1 MFSQF
6 LSFPWENSLTFHL
19 LLDLLDDLRPSSP
32 KPGRVERINTPNQ
45 SEDDPVIVQRFLKLN
60 VRHITDGQGVV
71 GGVLLV
77 TPNAVMFDPNVSD
90 PLVIEHGPESY
101 GVIAPM
107 EFILNTAIFNDIAH
121 MRVGTGEYTSNTNE
135 KPEVYHPKTCN
146 RCDTHSPGK
155 DSLLVKDETFP
166 ELGAGSSVDQE
177 SNCSTERD
185 DGDAFPKAFDR
196 DLVTPVERLH
206 VDSTESAAEVKKD
219 ELKPE
224 GEGEGVKSLEERRK
238 SLLDQHWAIPSKD
251 R

>member
-1 MFSQF
+1 M
-6 LSFPWENSLTFHL
+6 
-19 LLDLLDDLRPSSP
+19 
-32 KPGRVERINTPNQ
+32 
-45 SEDDPVIVQRFLKLN
+45 KLN

-107 EFILNTAIFNDIAH
+107 EFILNAAIFNDIAH

-135 KPEVYHPKTCN
+135 KPEVYHPKTQSN
-146 RCDTHSPGK
+146 RLESLSPGK

-196 DLVTPVERLH
+196 ELVTPIERLH
-206 VDSTESAAEVKKD
+206 VDSTESSNAVETEAKKE
-219 ELKPE
+219 ELKADQE
-224 GEGEGVKSLEERRK
+224 AAGINSTEERRK

>member
-1 MFSQF
+1 M
-6 LSFPWENSLTFHL
+6 
-19 LLDLLDDLRPSSP
+19 
-32 KPGRVERINTPNQ
+32 
-45 SEDDPVIVQRFLKLN
+45 
-60 VRHITDGQGVV
+60 
-71 GGVLLV
+71 LV

-107 EFILNTAIFNDIAH
+107 EFILNAAIFNDIAH
-121 MRVGTGEYTSNTNE
+121 MRVGTGEYSSNTSE
-135 KPEVYHPKTCN
+135 KPEVYHPKTYN
-146 RCDTHSPGK
+146 RFESHSPGK

-196 DLVTPVERLH
+196 DLVTPIERLH
-206 VDSTESAAEVKKD
+206 VDSTDGGSVAENESKKE

-224 GEGEGVKSLEERRK
+224 QEAEGLKSAEERRK

>member
-1 MFSQF
+1 MA
-6 LSFPWENSLTFHL
+6 
-19 LLDLLDDLRPSSP
+19 
-32 KPGRVERINTPNQ
+32 
-45 SEDDPVIVQRFLKLN
+45 VQRFLKLN

-107 EFILNTAIFNDIAH
+107 EFIVNAAIFNDIAH

-135 KPEVYHPKTCN
+135 KPEVYHPKVCN

-155 DSLLVKDETFP
+155 DSLLPKDETFP

-206 VDSTESAAEVKKD
+206 VDSVESSAAADGEAKKD
-219 ELKPE
+219 ESKDE
-224 GEGEGVKSLEERRK
+224 GNEKQVVERRQ
-238 SLLDQHWAIPSKD
+238 SSIDQHWAIPVKD